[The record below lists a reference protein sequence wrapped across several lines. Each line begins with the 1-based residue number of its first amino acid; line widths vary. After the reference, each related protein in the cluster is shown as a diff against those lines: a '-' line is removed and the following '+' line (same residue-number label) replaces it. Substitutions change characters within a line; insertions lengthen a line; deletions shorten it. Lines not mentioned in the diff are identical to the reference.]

1 MQPLNYARDY
11 RQQYDRRNFETILVE
26 YRRARVLQS
35 MRAHPH
41 ARVLEIGCGVDP
53 LFGHCDDFEQFTVVE
68 SVGEFAAAARERAD
82 GRVAV
87 IEGYFERVGEL
98 LESRRPYDFVVCSS
112 LLHEVPDPDVL
123 AASIR
128 GVCEPRTVV
137 HFNVPNVRSFHRL
150 LAVEMGVIPS
160 VFEKSGMERTFGRH
174 AQFDLQRLVGLLRRH
189 GFREL
194 EAGTY
199 FLKPFTHRQMDWL
212 LASGEFDPA
221 ILDGLSRMVKHLPE
235 MGCELYVDAI
245 PV

>member
-11 RQQYDRRNFETILVE
+11 RQQYESRTFETILVE
-26 YRRARVLQS
+26 YRRAQVLQS

-53 LFGHCDDFEQFTVVE
+53 LFAHCDDFERFTVVE
-68 SVGEFAAAARERAD
+68 SVAEFAAAARTRGD

-87 IEGYFERVGEL
+87 IDGCFEQVADQVEAG
-98 LESRRPYDFVVCSS
+98 RPYDFIVCSS
-112 LLHEVPDPDVL
+112 LLHEVPDPEAL
-123 AASIR
+123 TASIR

-160 VFEKSGMERTFGRH
+160 VFERSGMERTFGRN
-174 AQFDLQRLVGLLRRH
+174 AQFDLERLRGLLRRH

-199 FLKPFTHRQMDWL
+199 FVKPFTHRQMDAL

-221 ILDGLSRMVKHLPE
+221 VLDGLSRMVKHLPE
-235 MGCELYVDAI
+235 MGCELYVDA
-245 PV
+245 VAS